1 MRHCLMTLQNQAQ
14 QLNVVVDNA
23 LLAPTDENCERL
35 RQLARASAPPGLLAE
50 RIRRC
55 TTLLAKQRNYDRT
68 ALLHLRDELI
78 LIVYA
83 AVVPKGWICGWADG
97 ASFKTDGHRQAGI
110 GGLLV
115 DSSGTVI
122 ERIIRLI
129 GEESAFA
136 AELAALIAV
145 MQCVTE
151 RQQKRLWL
159 YTDNWGLVQLWNE
172 HRDDNRLNEL
182 RRLAASLEKFTL
194 RAIPRLHNQPANA
207 LARAAARTSA
217 SPG

>member
-1 MRHCLMTLQNQAQ
+1 M
-14 QLNVVVDNA
+14 
-23 LLAPTDENCERL
+23 
-35 RQLARASAPPGLLAE
+35 
-50 RIRRC
+50 
-55 TTLLAKQRNYDRT
+55 
-68 ALLHLRDELI
+68 
-78 LIVYA
+78 
-83 AVVPKGWICGWADG
+83 
-97 ASFKTDGHRQAGI
+97 
-110 GGLLV
+110 

-129 GEESAFA
+129 REESAFA

-194 RAIPRLHNQPANA
+194 RAIPRLHNQSANA